1 MKLPEYSG
9 KDYLVLA
16 IILLPLTVIINAVIF
31 GVGYF
36 SDWQILLLSTIIT
49 AIAFSLYF
57 TLCGTIAVLMKN
69 RFPKEEQTG
78 LKLTIMI
85 LTFITM
91 TGLFLL
97 LLFRG
102 YENVAFFGY
111 RFNEKGFI
119 WAYICLAIVNI
130 FLTLLLE
137 ALARF
142 ENWKKNLSE
151 TEQLKKIFKQ
161 SQLQGLKSQ
170 VNPHFL
176 FNSLNTLSS
185 LIWEDEEKA
194 EKFLNE
200 MTKVYRYML
209 RSEDEQ
215 LVTVETELKFI
226 ESYHYLLQSRFGEGL
241 QLNIHVNEKVA
252 QKLIPALSLQVL
264 MENAFTQN
272 TVSKASPLLLDI
284 GSCDDDRICIKHN
297 IQTKQTK
304 LVNEPC
310 VLDIEVDNLVKKYA
324 LLNQPSVTITEEDN
338 EFYFYLPVIEKKEE
352 VLA

>member
-1 MKLPEYSG
+1 MKIKLPEYSG

-16 IILLPLTVIINAVIF
+16 IIVLPLTILINAVIF
-31 GVGYF
+31 GVKYF
-36 SDWQILLLSTIIT
+36 SGVKIFLLATALT
-49 AIAFSLYF
+49 AISFSLYF
-57 TLCGTIAVLMKN
+57 TLCGTVAVLMKN

-85 LTFITM
+85 LTFVTM

-102 YENVAFFGY
+102 YENIRFFNY

-119 WAYICLAIVNI
+119 WAYICIAIVNI

-137 ALARF
+137 GLSRF
-142 ENWKKNLSE
+142 QNWKLNHFE
-151 TEQLKKIFKQ
+151 TEQLKRSFKQ

-176 FNSLNTLSS
+176 FNSLNTLSC
-185 LIWEDEEKA
+185 LISEDEEKA

-200 MTKVYRYML
+200 MTRVYRYML

-241 QLNIHVNEKVA
+241 QLNINVNETVR
-252 QKLIPALSLQVL
+252 QKLLPALSLQVL
-264 MENAFTQN
+264 IENAFTQN
-272 TVSKASPLLLDI
+272 TISKNSPLLLDI
-284 GSCDDDRICIKHN
+284 ESCSDDKICVKYN
-297 IQTKQTK
+297 KQAK
-304 LVNEPC
+304 LATEVAETET
-310 VLDIEVDNLVKKYA
+310 EVDNLVKKFA
-324 LLNQPSVTITEEDN
+324 LLNQPSVTIREEGN
-338 EFYFYLPVIEKKEE
+338 TCCFFLPVIEKEKE
-352 VLA
+352 VLI